1 MKKMTWM
8 MLVLAAAGCAGAQ
21 TKKAED
27 AVVGQWTG
35 VIDRDGWQRPLWVAI
50 ASQGGSYQGSWMS
63 LESQP
68 GVMIDR
74 VEVQG
79 DAVRFDLKAL
89 RFEGHVS
96 GRTLSGTV
104 TDRAAGQ
111 PSGEFQLTRVD
122 PRTAAAYVP

>member
-21 TKKAED
+21 TKRAQD

-35 VIDRDGWQRPLWVAI
+35 VIDRDGWQRPLSVEI
-50 ASQGGSYQGSWMS
+50 ADHGSGYEGSLMS

-79 DAVRFDLKAL
+79 DVVRFDLKAL
-89 RFEGHVS
+89 SFDGRVS

-104 TDRAAGQ
+104 TDRAAGK
-111 PSGEFQLTRVD
+111 PSGQFLLTRVD
-122 PRTAAAYVP
+122 PRSAAAYIP